1 MQSLVKKAQNHLDRN
16 NMTYYGHMKF
26 ALSRGLICLKAG
38 TMLCVHSFLPC
49 FFEKVGSKLVK
60 YLKLSFD
67 RQEKEKKI

>member
-1 MQSLVKKAQNHLDRN
+1 MQSLVEKARNHLKKNR
-16 NMTYYGHMKF
+16 MTYFSHMKF

-38 TMLCVHSFLPC
+38 TMLCVHSFL
-49 FFEKVGSKLVK
+49 EKVGSKLVK

>member
-1 MQSLVKKAQNHLDRN
+1 MQSLVEKAMNHLKKNR
-16 NMTYYGHMKF
+16 MTYFSHMKF
-26 ALSRGLICLKAG
+26 TLSRGLICLKAG